1 MGLSDEGEENVEARF
16 DELCL
21 DLNMDKKAKEEAWK
35 SYEKIRTNY
44 TLEVGYFHFSHF
56 CSVSRLQIIYFRILC
71 LVFLTARIYLV
82 IN

>member
-16 DELCL
+16 EELCL

-44 TLEVGYFHFSHF
+44 TLEVSNQNSHISTVFPGSIFFTSVFCCFFS
-56 CSVSRLQIIYFRILC
+56 
-71 LVFLTARIYLV
+71 
-82 IN
+82 